1 MRSLFDPQGFYFFA
15 GRTVRPLFILAFV
28 FAVVA
33 FYLGFFV
40 CPIDATQGNSYRII
54 FIHVASAWMSMLIYV
69 LMAVFSAGALATG
82 NRMCSIFA
90 AAMAPTGAFMCF
102 LALFSGAVWGRPTWG
117 AYWVWDARLT
127 SELILLFL
135 YLGFL
140 ALQSSIADVKRADKA
155 CALIALVGVVNVPII
170 YFSVRWW
177 NTLHQGASITSRGSS
192 IATIMLVTLLLM
204 VAAFW
209 LYSLAATF
217 ARTRTLILE
226 RERRETWAQ
235 EAALKGEL

>member
-226 RERRETWAQ
+226 RECRESWAQ

>member
-15 GRTVRPLFILAFV
+15 GKTIKPLFELAAVIAAVALYLRFV
-28 FAVVA
+28 
-33 FYLGFFV
+33 V

-54 FIHVASAWMSMLIYV
+54 FIHVTSAWMSMLIYV
-69 LMAVFSAGALATG
+69 LMAVFSAFALATN

-140 ALQSSIADVKRADKA
+140 ALQSSIADIKRADKA

-217 ARTRTLILE
+217 ARTRTIILE
-226 RERRETWAQ
+226 RERREAWAQ
-235 EAALKGEL
+235 EAAIKGEI

>member
-1 MRSLFDPQGFYFFA
+1 MSRG
-15 GRTVRPLFILAFV
+15 
-28 FAVVA
+28 
-33 FYLGFFV
+33 LGDV
-40 CPIDATQGNSYRII
+40 YKRQI
-54 FIHVASAWMSMLIYV
+54 FIHVSSAWMSMLIYV
-69 LMAVFSAGALATG
+69 LMAVFSAFALATN

-140 ALQSSIADVKRADKA
+140 ALQSSIADIKRADKA

-217 ARTRTLILE
+217 ARTRTIILE
-226 RERRETWAQ
+226 RERREAWAQ
-235 EAALKGEL
+235 EAAIKGEI

>member
-1 MRSLFDPQGFYFFA
+1 MIA
-15 GRTVRPLFILAFV
+15 
-28 FAVVA
+28 AVA
-33 FYLGFFV
+33 LYLGFFV

-54 FIHVASAWMSMLIYV
+54 FIHVSSAWMSMLIYV
-69 LMAVFSAGALATG
+69 LMAVFSAFALATN

-140 ALQSSIADVKRADKA
+140 ALQSSIADIKRADKA

-217 ARTRTLILE
+217 ARTRTIILE
-226 RERRETWAQ
+226 RERREAWAQ
-235 EAALKGEL
+235 EAAIKGEI

>member
-1 MRSLFDPQGFYFFA
+1 MSITSPEGFYRAA
-15 GRTVRPLFILAFV
+15 GKCITPLMVLGLLLFV
-28 FAVVA
+28 VG
-33 FYLGFFV
+33 FYMGFFE
-40 CPIDATQGNSYRII
+40 CPIDYKQGNSYRII
-54 FIHVASAWMSMLIYV
+54 FIHVSSAWMSMLIYV
-69 LMAVFSAGALATG
+69 LMAVFSAFALATN

-140 ALQSSIADVKRADKA
+140 ALQSSIADIKRADKA

-217 ARTRTLILE
+217 ARTRAIILE
-226 RERRETWAQ
+226 RERREAWAQ
-235 EAALKGEL
+235 EAAIKGEI